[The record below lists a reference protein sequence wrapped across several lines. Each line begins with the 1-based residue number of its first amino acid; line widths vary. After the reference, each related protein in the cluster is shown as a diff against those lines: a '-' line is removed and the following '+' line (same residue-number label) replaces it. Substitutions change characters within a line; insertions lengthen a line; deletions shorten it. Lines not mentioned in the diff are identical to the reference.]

1 MSSKDKKYRKK
12 KKKLKKKRKK
22 RKKKIKKENDYQRS
36 LSFEDTSFYDLLV
49 LLKFLINILYFPV
62 LLVLFIFKLIDVK
75 KLMSPVYVIRD
86 YIKGSKQ
93 TFFLVFIIIMTS
105 IAGIIVYNFNQP
117 FYQEN
122 LVNSQENFSNQRFHT
137 LFTSIFIHG
146 SIYHLLSNILAL
158 IFFGKI
164 VERHLKKKYFLIFI
178 ASGVISNLLR
188 LFLTAT
194 EVGSIGASGAIS
206 ALIPIA
212 VLCNPIKITFISPLP
227 LTTMAFAVMWIL
239 NEFAA
244 LNIPNNI
251 ANDVHIFGFSIG
263 FLFGFIFIRDAF
275 KRLIIGLLLNVVL
288 GIIFYYLWFTL
299 L

>member
-1 MSSKDKKYRKK
+1 MASKDKKYRKRRK
-12 KKKLKKKRKK
+12 KKKRKK
-22 RKKKIKKENDYQRS
+22 RIRKERNYRSS
-36 LSFEDTSFYDLLV
+36 LSFEDSSFYDLLV

-62 LLVLFIFKLIDVK
+62 LLILFVFRLIDFK
-75 KLMSPVYVIRD
+75 KLMSPIYVIKD
-86 YIKGSKQ
+86 YIKGSKH
-93 TFFLVFIIIMTS
+93 TFFLVFLILITS
-105 IAGIIVYNFNQP
+105 ILGILIYNFNQP
-117 FYQEN
+117 FYQN
-122 LVNSQENFSNQRFHT
+122 HLVNSQENFANQRFHT

-146 SIYHLLSNILAL
+146 SIYHLISNIIAL

-164 VERHLKKKYFLIFI
+164 VERHLKRKYLLIFF
-178 ASGVISNLLR
+178 ASGIFSNLLR
-188 LFLTAT
+188 LFLTST

-227 LTTMAFAVMWIL
+227 LTTMAFAVMWLL

-263 FLFGFIFIRDAF
+263 FLLGFIFIRDAF
-275 KRLIIGLLLNVVL
+275 RRLLIGIFLNVIL
-288 GIIFYYLWFTL
+288 GVIFYYLWYVFL
-299 L
+299 